1 MTRLPAAFG
10 AVLLAASLAGCAG
23 DATSTATSPE
33 PPALV
38 GTFPL
43 REVDGVPLPAP
54 LGKPIVDET
63 YTITARALS
72 GAFSFS
78 ADGTYEF
85 VAQAEV
91 VTTGIPTKQSLSV
104 LRSGTYTY
112 DETSVTLTSSTGSGT
127 MTRSGNTL
135 TSAIVVPA
143 LSGGT
148 ETVTMVFRR

>member
-1 MTRLPAAFG
+1 
-10 AVLLAASLAGCAG
+10 
-23 DATSTATSPE
+23 
-33 PPALV
+33 
-38 GTFPL
+38 
-43 REVDGVPLPAP
+43 
-54 LGKPIVDET
+54 
-63 YTITARALS
+63 
-72 GAFSFS
+72 
-78 ADGTYEF
+78 
-85 VAQAEV
+85 
-91 VTTGIPTKQSLSV
+91 V